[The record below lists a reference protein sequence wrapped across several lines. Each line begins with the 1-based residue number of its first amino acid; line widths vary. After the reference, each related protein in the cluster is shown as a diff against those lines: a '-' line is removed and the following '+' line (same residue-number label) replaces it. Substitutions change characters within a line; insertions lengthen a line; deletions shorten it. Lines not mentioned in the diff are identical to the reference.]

1 MGSGGEGEEAGRTSS
16 QRQDSGCK
24 QGCSICTLSP
34 SGAKCPEMGPPA
46 QTPGCGPAFTA
57 WSQETHLLSGA
68 RGQMTGSPVI
78 MNLWPPLRPPGSP
91 VQTATGMS
99 QRESGKEWEPGFQG
113 EACCSCCCVP
123 GLSLQLQ
130 GLERHLCTLQAL
142 WLGVGPASE
151 TLAGG
156 QPINLPVCSC
166 WKREPWVRH
175 FGGFHEFTPLKKLSK
190 RE

>member
-78 MNLWPPLRPPGSP
+78 MNLWPPPEAP
-91 VQTATGMS
+91 
-99 QRESGKEWEPGFQG
+99 WEPSTDSHRDEQERVWEGVGTRVPGGSLLFLLLCPRAVAPAPRPG
-113 EACCSCCCVP
+113 EAPLHTP
-123 GLSLQLQ
+123 G
-130 GLERHLCTLQAL
+130 
-142 WLGVGPASE
+142 
-151 TLAGG
+151 
-156 QPINLPVCSC
+156 PVARSGTS
-166 WKREPWVRH
+166 
-175 FGGFHEFTPLKKLSK
+175 F
-190 RE
+190 